1 MKKLFTFIILSQLCF
16 TSLSYIQDIIDDL
29 EFIENTTLSQ
39 FILSSPSPSPSSSLF
54 PSPSPSP
61 LLNLIPYIYN
71 FVNNNDLF

>member
-16 TSLSYIQDIIDDL
+16 TSLSYVQDIIDDL

-39 FILSSPSPSPSSSLF
+39 FILSY

-61 LLNLIPYIYN
+61 IVHYT
-71 FVNNNDLF
+71 

>member
-16 TSLSYIQDIIDDL
+16 TSLSYVQDIIDDL

-39 FILSSPSPSPSSSLF
+39 FILSY

-71 FVNNNDLF
+71 FVNNNNLF

>member
-16 TSLSYIQDIIDDL
+16 TSLSYVQDILDDL
-29 EFIENTTLSQ
+29 EFITVN
-39 FILSSPSPSPSSSLF
+39 PSPSPSLSPS

-71 FVNNNDLF
+71 FVNNNNLF

>member
-16 TSLSYIQDIIDDL
+16 TSLSYVQDIIDDL

-39 FILSSPSPSPSSSLF
+39 FILSSPSPSPS
-54 PSPSPSP
+54 PSP